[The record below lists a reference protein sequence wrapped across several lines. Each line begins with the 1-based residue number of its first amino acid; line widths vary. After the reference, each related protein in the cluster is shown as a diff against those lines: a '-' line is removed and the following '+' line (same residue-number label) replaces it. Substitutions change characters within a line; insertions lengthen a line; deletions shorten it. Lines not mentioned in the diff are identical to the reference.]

1 MKKLILGL
9 LLSAVLCF
17 GGCMGS
23 ESAEETKSGENYEVF
38 EEEASSE
45 EYAEAEIPPFS
56 GDPYIV
62 INDNIPAFSET
73 DYAEESY
80 EYYSE
85 LDDLGRCGVVIANIG
100 SDLMPTEERGN
111 IGHIKPTGWQ
121 SVQYDNVDGKSLY
134 NRCHLIGFQLT
145 AENDNEKNLI
155 TGTRFMNVQG
165 MLPFENM
172 IADYIHETDNH
183 VLYRVTPVFEGDN
196 LVASGV
202 QMEALSVEDDGE
214 GICFNVYAYNN
225 QPGIG
230 IDYATG
236 DNWPEEEM
244 VSEESTKK
252 ESFVLNTNTQ
262 KYHLPSCNSVQDMN
276 PENKEEFTGSRAD
289 LESQGY
295 EPCGNCKP

>member
-9 LLSAVLCF
+9 LLSAALCF

-38 EEEASSE
+38 EEEVSSE

-62 INDNIPAFSET
+62 INDNVPAFSET
-73 DYAEESY
+73 DYAEKSY

-236 DNWPEEEM
+236 DNWPEEEIE
-244 VSEESTKK
+244 SEESAKK
-252 ESFVLNTNTQ
+252 ERFVLNTNTQ